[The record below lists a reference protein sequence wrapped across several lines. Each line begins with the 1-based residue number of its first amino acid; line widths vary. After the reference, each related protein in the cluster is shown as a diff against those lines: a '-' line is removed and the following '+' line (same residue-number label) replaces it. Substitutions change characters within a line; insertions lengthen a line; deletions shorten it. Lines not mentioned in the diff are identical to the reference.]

1 MLVGRSIEK
10 LKTTRERLAE
20 FENVADF
27 VADAVDEAA
36 TKASVEA
43 TVEKFGGL
51 DIVIANAGVEGNFAP
66 IENLTMDEFES
77 VLRTNVIGVWL
88 PMKYAVEP
96 LKKGGGG
103 SIIALSSIAGVIG
116 SPTMAPYIASKHAV
130 FGLVKTAA
138 LELAPFN
145 VRVNAIG
152 PGPID
157 NRMVRSLETQFSPE
171 DVAAGHDFIVSKIPV
186 EQYGTNEEVANLA
199 LFLASDESTYC
210 TSGISMIDAVGLP
223 INFNN

>member
-96 LKKGGGG
+96 LKK
-103 SIIALSSIAGVIG
+103 AA
-116 SPTMAPYIASKHAV
+116 AV
-130 FGLVKTAA
+130 RL
-138 LELAPFN
+138 LLYHQSRE
-145 VRVNAIG
+145 
-152 PGPID
+152 
-157 NRMVRSLETQFSPE
+157 
-171 DVAAGHDFIVSKIPV
+171 
-186 EQYGTNEEVANLA
+186 
-199 LFLASDESTYC
+199 
-210 TSGISMIDAVGLP
+210 
-223 INFNN
+223 